1 VGGFRTFRRRA
12 GERRAAVTELSGH
25 ALKLTVIVGEDD
37 VHVHRPVYTEV
48 VIRAREAGLAGAT
61 VVRGVESYGRRS
73 LVHTSRLVSLSN
85 DLPVVITIIDEDA
98 KIRAFL
104 PTVTEVVKGG
114 IVLLEDVAVVHYV
127 GSPEPG
133 EEVPGVGGSDR

>member
-1 VGGFRTFRRRA
+1 
-12 GERRAAVTELSGH
+12 VTELSGH

-37 VHVHRPVYTEV
+37 VHLHQPVYTEV

-85 DLPVVITIIDEDA
+85 DLPVVITIVDEDA

-104 PTVTEVVKGG
+104 PAVTEVVKGG
-114 IVLLEDVAVVHYV
+114 IVLLEDVAVVQYV
-127 GSPEPG
+127 GSPESG
-133 EEVPGVGGSDR
+133 DEALGAGGPER

>member
-1 VGGFRTFRRRA
+1 M
-12 GERRAAVTELSGH
+12 TELSGH

-37 VHVHRPVYTEV
+37 VHLHQPVYTEL

-73 LVHTSRLVSLSN
+73 LVHTSRLVSLST
-85 DLPVVITIIDEDA
+85 DLPVVITIVDEDA

-133 EEVPGVGGSDR
+133 DEAPAAGGPER